1 MGGIVWEYV
10 STIQGVLYGG
20 EGRQAVNC
28 EVLYGEG
35 KRYMRG
41 HYVLGVANT
50 VQGSIMYDERA
61 SSTLEGIIWEV
72 EQALHWGIT

>member
-1 MGGIVWEYV
+1 
-10 STIQGVLYGG
+10 
-20 EGRQAVNC
+20 
-28 EVLYGEG
+28 
-35 KRYMRG
+35 MRG

-50 VQGSIMYDERA
+50 IQGSIMYDERA